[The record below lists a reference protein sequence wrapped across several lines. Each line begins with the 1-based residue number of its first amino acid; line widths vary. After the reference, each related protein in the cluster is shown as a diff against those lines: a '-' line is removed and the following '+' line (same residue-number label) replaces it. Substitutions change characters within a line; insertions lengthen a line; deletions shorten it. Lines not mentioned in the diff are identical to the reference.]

1 MKLSVEFPSLA
12 YREGPKGVAR
22 MAKAIERIGF
32 DQLDIFDHVVM
43 GYPAAGRPKPV
54 YPPKMPIL
62 EALTTLAYAAAV
74 TQRIGL
80 GTEVLVLPQRQP
92 LLVAKQVS
100 TLDVLCGGRM
110 RLGVGIG
117 WQESEYEALG
127 EDFGN
132 RGRRFDEAIALLRAA
147 WGEEQ
152 LDFAGEF
159 YNCKAMALEPKPP
172 QGAKLPIW
180 LGGAAP
186 RALQRVGELA
196 DGWLATAVEDKASG
210 AQMVQTVRRHAAAA
224 GRGPSGH
231 RPADDAG
238 RAAPGCPRQ
247 GFLHRYGQRAAPGGR
262 CGRHGLRLGRHQRHR
277 HLSGGFSQPGRHHR
291 QAGGAAWR
299 HQGRSRLICAIR
311 RAARKK
317 GR

>member
-12 YREGPKGVAR
+12 YREGPEGIAR

-100 TLDVLCGGRM
+100 TLDVLSGGRM

-117 WQESEYEALG
+117 WQESEYQALG

-152 LDFAGEF
+152 LDFAGDF

-172 QGAKLPIW
+172 QGAKLPLW

-210 AQMVQTVRRHAAAA
+210 AQMVQTVRRYAAAA
-224 GRGPSGH
+224 GRDPSSIGLQMMLDVPP
-231 RPADDAG
+231 RDARGKAFYTDLDNVLRRVADV
-238 RAAPGCPRQ
+238 AAM
-247 GFLHRYGQRAAPGGR
+247 GFGWGAINATAI
-262 CGRHGLRLGRHQRHR
+262 
-277 HLSGGFSQPGRHHR
+277 F
-291 QAGGAAWR
+291 QAGFRSLDAIIDKLEALHGAIKAEV
-299 HQGRSRLICAIR
+299 G
-311 RAARKK
+311 
-317 GR
+317 